1 VTWGS
6 RLYEIIDEAI
16 DDDACVSTSSLENKF
31 VIAIKQPSR
40 KKGIAGVGRGGAG
53 KGK

>member
-1 VTWGS
+1 
-6 RLYEIIDEAI
+6 
-16 DDDACVSTSSLENKF
+16 